1 MNKEQLFIVHEFIT
15 KHATRNV
22 WNVSD
27 LLLDM
32 AKELVQANDNQPQ
45 LVVEEEIGMPD
56 YK

>member
-1 MNKEQLFIVHEFIT
+1 MNKEQLFIVHEFIN

-32 AKELVQANDNQPQ
+32 AKEIVQASDSQPE
-45 LVVEEEIGMPD
+45 LVVVEEVGMPD